1 MIVGVKPQ
9 VRTIKYKTEMNL
21 KHIILGFAIAG
32 SAMIAGCSSVI
43 DIEPEFVLDGS
54 QRFKSLDDFE
64 FSLTG
69 TYAFFRSPSYFG
81 NASGPAAAF
90 STMPDMMS
98 DNLTETQESLANYRQ
113 LVNWDYAADNGAIE
127 GLWTAAYRIIAQANI
142 TLRDL
147 DAFADEDP
155 GRYNRIKGQALA
167 IRAYVHF
174 DLLRYFATNLSRS
187 STALGI
193 PYKSSFDT
201 DNIARL
207 TVAQSWDG
215 IFADLAEAKTL
226 LEDTD
231 KTINASANYTNRSN
245 IDAITID
252 AILARA
258 YLYSGQYSEAAA
270 AASSV
275 IEAVPLASRAAFQGI
290 WRDENIGR
298 SEVIWSIPFNAG
310 EGTPGTN
317 VYFPNGN
324 RSSFRPSLEV
334 LGQFNPAEDVRYT
347 SYFQTV
353 GNRLVVSKYLGKGN
367 LRDGIVNFKVIR
379 VAEMYL
385 IRAEAKANQSGGD
398 VDALTDLNTLRL
410 ARINGYLPVILTG
423 ANLKSAIAEE
433 RRKELF
439 VEGHRFFDLKRT
451 DRALVRSDCGT
462 AFTSCALAPNNRA
475 WAWPI
480 PINEISTNDLI
491 NQEDQNPGY

>member
-1 MIVGVKPQ
+1 MN
-9 VRTIKYKTEMNL
+9 YKN
-21 KHIILGFAIAG
+21 IILGFAIAV
-32 SAMIAGCSSVI
+32 SAIVAGCSSVI

-54 QRFKSLDDFE
+54 QRFKSLDDYE

-69 TYAFFRSPSYFG
+69 TYALFRSTSYYG

-127 GLWTAAYRIIAQANI
+127 GLWTAAYRIISQANI
-142 TLRDL
+142 TLRDI
-147 DAFADEDP
+147 DSFADEDL

-174 DLLRYFATNLSRS
+174 DLLRYFATDLSRS

-193 PYKSSFDT
+193 PYKLSFNTED
-201 DNIARL
+201 IARS
-207 TVAQSWDG
+207 TVSQSWDG
-215 IFADLAEAKTL
+215 IFADLEEAKTL

-231 KTINASANYTNRSN
+231 KDINASANYTNRSN

-258 YLYSGQYSEAAA
+258 YLYSGQFPQA
-270 AASSV
+270 AASATRV

-298 SEVIWSIPFNAG
+298 SEVIWSVPFNAG

-324 RSSFRPSLEV
+324 RSSFRASAEV
-334 LGQFNPAEDVRYT
+334 LDQYDPIEDVRYT

-385 IRAEAKANQSGGD
+385 IRAEANANQGGD
-398 VDALTDLNTLRL
+398 IDALNDLNTLRL
-410 ARINGYLPVILTG
+410 ARINGYLPVILAG
-423 ANLKSAIAEE
+423 ENLKSAIAEE

-451 DRALVRSDCGT
+451 NRILERSDCGT
-462 AFTSCALAPNNRA
+462 AFTSCTLAPNDRA

-480 PINEISTNDLI
+480 PINEISANDLI
-491 NQEDQNPGY
+491 NQENQNPGY